1 MGKVDVYLSLGSN
14 LGSRT
19 GNLEKAMKLLDQLLE
34 PRAVV
39 SDTFETA
46 PWGFAS
52 QHPFLNNV
60 VIYELPTQGW
70 WKGEE
75 PEPLEVKDHALWI
88 LDRCKQ
94 VEVMMGRSDKEEYD
108 AAGERIYHD
117 RPIDIDILFYGTHR
131 VDTPRLIL
139 PHKLMSDREFVMF
152 PLRQIVRD
160 DVREAFPDIFQAK

>member
-52 QHPFLNNV
+52 QHTFLNNV

-70 WKGEE
+70 WK
-75 PEPLEVKDHALWI
+75 
-88 LDRCKQ
+88 
-94 VEVMMGRSDKEEYD
+94 
-108 AAGERIYHD
+108 
-117 RPIDIDILFYGTHR
+117 
-131 VDTPRLIL
+131 
-139 PHKLMSDREFVMF
+139 
-152 PLRQIVRD
+152 
-160 DVREAFPDIFQAK
+160 